1 MGGFS
6 FKKPE
11 RLLLKEKSI
20 QEKLPVLARTPYRS
34 LQLFQNERMLGHR
47 GEDSWERQGL
57 RPGHAESRMKLHPED
72 LENREGREDRTAK
85 Q

>member
-6 FKKPE
+6 FKEPE

-34 LQLFQNERMLGHR
+34 LQLFKNERMLGHR
-47 GEDSWERQGL
+47 GKDSWERQG
-57 RPGHAESRMKLHPED
+57 
-72 LENREGREDRTAK
+72 
-85 Q
+85 